1 MGKVLE
7 DDLFESIKEKGLDEN
22 MIFVGI
28 QSNPYPYMKLTDIY
42 VQPSRY
48 EGKSISLD
56 EAKILCKPIVVTN
69 FSTVGDQFEN
79 RQNATICEMSGKAV
93 ANAII
98 ELINDTTLQESYR
111 EYLETHLIDNSSEV
125 NKLYKYL

>member
-1 MGKVLE
+1 
-7 DDLFESIKEKGLDEN
+7 
-22 MIFVGI
+22 
-28 QSNPYPYMKLTDIY
+28 
-42 VQPSRY
+42 
-48 EGKSISLD
+48 
-56 EAKILCKPIVVTN
+56 
-69 FSTVGDQFEN
+69 
-79 RQNATICEMSGKAV
+79 MSGKAV